1 MTAAPVVSPNAKL
14 SGVRLKVASL
24 PIAVVTGL
32 AGLAALAGA
41 PLFAQGPVH
50 PDANR
55 PVASP
60 GNAVWAA
67 TSDDARKL
75 AAGANKLVFVEFDGG
90 PECGQ
95 CRRMGTL
102 LYPAFDFEALLIPMV
117 PVKVL
122 LDSAEGKELA
132 ERYSIDQTPAVLIT
146 TPEGRLAFLMQGF
159 TNAPEFYQHVHADL
173 DAYRKFARRS
183 EAQDIAGLSAQE
195 ALETGAELYQR
206 LDPGAALPRLKRAV
220 SAPGGA
226 PGLRDEARE
235 QLAAVQL
242 ELGQT
247 AAARATTEALLKSTR
262 DPGCRERAEIFRAQ
276 LPLHEGKA
284 ELALK
289 LLQKFVADHPKSVH
303 AKQVQ
308 QIIDRLTGAPKSS

>member
-1 MTAAPVVSPNAKL
+1 MTAAPVVSPNAEL
-14 SGVRLKVASL
+14 SGVRLKIASL
-24 PIAVVTGL
+24 PIAVVAGL
-32 AGLAALAGA
+32 AGATLLA
-41 PLFAQGPVH
+41 QEPVH

-55 PVASP
+55 PVTSP

-67 TSDDARKL
+67 TYDAARKL
-75 AAGANKLVFVEFDGG
+75 AAGENKLVLVEFDGG
-90 PECGQ
+90 RECGQ
-95 CRRMGTL
+95 CQRMDTL
-102 LYPAFDFEALLIPMV
+102 LYPALDFEALLISMV
-117 PVKVL
+117 PAKVL
-122 LDSAEGKELA
+122 LDSPEGKELA
-132 ERYSIDQTPAVLIT
+132 QRYSIEQTPAVLIT

-159 TNAPEFYQHVHADL
+159 TNAPEFYQRVHADL
-173 DAYRKFARRS
+173 EGYRKFARRS
-183 EAQDIAGLSAQE
+183 EAQDIANLSAQE

-262 DPGCRERAEIFRAQ
+262 DPGRRERAEIFRAQ
-276 LPLHEGKA
+276 LPLHEGKP

-289 LLQKFVADHPKSVH
+289 LLQKFVADHPKSAH
-303 AKQVQ
+303 AKRVQ
-308 QIIDRLTGAPKSS
+308 QIIDTLTGAPKSS

>member
-1 MTAAPVVSPNAKL
+1 
-14 SGVRLKVASL
+14 LKVALL
-24 PIAVVTGL
+24 PIAVV
-32 AGLAALAGA
+32 ANLAGA
-41 PLFAQGPVH
+41 PLFAQEPVH

-67 TSDDARKL
+67 THDAARKL

-95 CRRMGTL
+95 CQRMDTL
-102 LYPAFDFEALLIPMV
+102 LYPALDFEALLISMI

-132 ERYSIDQTPAVLIT
+132 ERYSIDQTPALLIT
-146 TPEGRLAFLMQGF
+146 TPEGRLAFLMHGF
-159 TNAPEFYQHVHADL
+159 TNAPEFYQRVHADL
-173 DAYRKFARRS
+173 NAYRKFARRT
-183 EAQDIAGLSAQE
+183 EAQDIANLSAQE
-195 ALETGAELYQR
+195 ALETGVELYQR

-247 AAARATTEALLKSTR
+247 AAARATIEALVKSTR
-262 DPGCRERAEIFRAQ
+262 DPGRKERSEIFRAQ
-276 LPLHEGKA
+276 LPLHEGKP

-289 LLQKFVADHPKSVH
+289 LLQKFVADHPKS
-303 AKQVQ
+303 AYLKQVQ
-308 QIIDRLTGAPKSS
+308 HIIDTLTSAPKSL